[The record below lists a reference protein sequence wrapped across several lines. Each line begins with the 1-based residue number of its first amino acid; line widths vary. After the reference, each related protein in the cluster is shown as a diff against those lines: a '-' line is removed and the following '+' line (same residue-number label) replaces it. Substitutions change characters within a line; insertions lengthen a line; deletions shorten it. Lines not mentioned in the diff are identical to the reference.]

1 MSYVA
6 LMQKR
11 VSLCVAGLAALIPAA
26 AAEPASPVVVE
37 LFASQNCPA
46 CPQAHRNMR
55 SVEKERDDVLILTW
69 SVDYWDYLGKPDPMA
84 MPEAKARQE
93 AYADAMEM
101 RAPYTPQ
108 SIYNGVKECPG
119 PRKRDV
125 LRNINLQNER
135 SPQDRLT
142 LTVTDNTA
150 SLVGEVG
157 APVDIV
163 LVEYLSASEHDTG
176 MVNPV
181 SKVTKIGTWQ
191 GGLANYAFE
200 CGAACAVLAQN
211 SESREI
217 YGAQQVSPQ

>member
-1 MSYVA
+1 MQHRISVCA
-6 LMQKR
+6 L
-11 VSLCVAGLAALIPAA
+11 GIAALLPAA
-26 AAEPASPVVVE
+26 IAEPASPVVVE

-55 SVEKERDDVLILTW
+55 TVERDRDDVLILTW
-69 SVDYWDYLGKPDPMA
+69 SVDYWDYLGEPDPMS

-125 LRNINLQNER
+125 LRNIDLQNDRPEQ
-135 SPQDRLT
+135 SRLT
-142 LTVTDNTA
+142 LTVEDGAA

-157 APVDIV
+157 DPVDIV
-163 LVEYLSASEHDTG
+163 LVRYLDASQHETG

-181 SKVTKIGTWQ
+181 TQVETIGTWQ
-191 GGLANYAFE
+191 GGLARYSFDCSDN
-200 CGAACAVLAQN
+200 CAVLAQN
-211 SESREI
+211 HVSREI
-217 YGAQQVSPQ
+217 YQAQPVASQ

>member
-1 MSYVA
+1 MQHRISVCA
-6 LMQKR
+6 L
-11 VSLCVAGLAALIPAA
+11 GIAALLPAA
-26 AAEPASPVVVE
+26 IAEPASPVVVE

-55 SVEKERDDVLILTW
+55 TVERDRDDVLILTW
-69 SVDYWDYLGKPDPMA
+69 SVDYWDYLGEPDPMS

-125 LRNINLQNER
+125 LRNIDLQNDRPEQ
-135 SPQDRLT
+135 SRLT
-142 LTVTDNTA
+142 LTVEDGLA

-157 APVDIV
+157 DPVDIV
-163 LVEYLSASEHDTG
+163 LVRYLDASQHETG

-181 SKVTKIGTWQ
+181 TQVETIGTWQ
-191 GGLANYAFE
+191 GGLARYRFDCSDN
-200 CGAACAVLAQN
+200 CAVLAQN
-211 SESREI
+211 RVSREI
-217 YGAQQVSPQ
+217 YQAQPVASQ